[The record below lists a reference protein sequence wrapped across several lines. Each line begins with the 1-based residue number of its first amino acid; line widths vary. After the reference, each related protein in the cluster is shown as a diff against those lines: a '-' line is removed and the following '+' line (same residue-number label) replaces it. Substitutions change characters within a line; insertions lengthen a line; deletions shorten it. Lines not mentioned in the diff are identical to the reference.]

1 MNRYLVT
8 HHIKRIYA
16 SQDDLVNDWRGL
28 RKRTHAEALW
38 VRSWYA
44 AAGERL
50 YCEWEAQSP
59 GTIRACFLPVEL
71 EMAPIEKVEDVVA
84 IDPAWLDEAGSPGAA
99 SDGGAAGPR
108 QAPNRVA

>member
-8 HHIKRIYA
+8 HRIKRIYA
-16 SQDDLVNDWRGL
+16 SQDDLVNDWRAL
-28 RKRTHAEALW
+28 RRRTHAEARW

-59 GTIRACFLPVEL
+59 ETIRACFLPVEL
-71 EMAPIEKVEDVVA
+71 EMAPIEGGEDVVA
-84 IDPAWLDEAGSPGAA
+84 IDPAWRAVTGAPGAA
-99 SDGGAAGPR
+99 ADGGATSPR
-108 QAPNRVA
+108 QAPDRVA